1 MFKEILPSELNKTA
15 FEMIGKDWMLIAS
28 GNENSLNTMTAS
40 WGGMGV
46 MWNKNVVF
54 AFIRPSRYTF
64 DFVNKHDYFSCSF
77 FDESYR
83 KMLSYMGT
91 HSGRDTDKIK
101 ECALTPIFSE
111 IVNYK
116 TEDNCLNSSEVDTKD
131 SALSSAPSSVPF
143 FEQANTAIIC
153 KKLYAQPMN
162 DKFFTDEKTKEKF
175 GGEDFHYLYIGEI
188 IKVLKK

>member
-15 FEMIGKDWMLIAS
+15 FEMIGKDWMLITA
-28 GNENSLNTMTAS
+28 GDKDRLNTMTAS

-64 DFVNKHDYFSCSF
+64 DFVNKHDCFSCSF

-101 ECALTPIFSE
+101 DCNLTPVFSE
-111 IVNYK
+111 IAPCD
-116 TEDNCLNSSEVDTKD
+116 TEDKRPNNSKVDTKD
-131 SALSSAPSSVPF
+131 SALSIVPF
-143 FEQANTAIIC
+143 FEQANTVIIC
-153 KKLYAQPMN
+153 KKLYAQPMS

-175 GGEDFHYLYIGEI
+175 SDEDFHYLYIGEI
-188 IKVLKK
+188 VKVLKK

>member
-15 FEMIGKDWMLIAS
+15 FEMIGKDWMLITS

-83 KMLSYMGT
+83 KMLSYMGS
-91 HSGRDTDKIK
+91 HSGRNTDKIK
-101 ECALTPIFSE
+101 DCNLTPVFSE
-111 IVNYK
+111 IAPCD
-116 TEDNCLNSSEVDTKD
+116 TEDKRPNNSKVDTKD
-131 SALSSAPSSVPF
+131 GLPSGVPF
-143 FEQANTAIIC
+143 FEQANTVVIC

-162 DKFFTDEKTKEKF
+162 DKFFTDDKTKEKF
-175 GGEDFHYLYIGEI
+175 CGEDFHHLYIGEI
-188 IKVLKK
+188 IKILKK